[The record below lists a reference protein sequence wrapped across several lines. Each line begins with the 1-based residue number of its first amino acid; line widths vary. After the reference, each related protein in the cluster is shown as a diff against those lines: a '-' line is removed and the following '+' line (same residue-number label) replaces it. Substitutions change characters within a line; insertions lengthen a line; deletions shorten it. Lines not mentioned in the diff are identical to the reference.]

1 MNPKNV
7 SVKKV
12 WLAASLSLLF
22 VTSSAQAQSIEQ
34 RLERLERMASNPVM
48 LEMTR
53 KINDQER
60 EIQGLQDQLDRIQRD
75 MPQSAAVSGNANTP
89 QNSDLQKALADLQ
102 ARLDEMNE
110 KLTVQGARIIVLED
124 ELRTLKSVPVQTQTP
139 VAEAHKQADSAVSA
153 VAQTTTAT
161 AQQSQS
167 EETAKPASVLPI
179 KTRPA
184 TTEEK
189 KAYQDAFG
197 LMRSSDYDGSI
208 KAFSGFIENSAESD
222 LAANAYYW
230 MGEGYFIKGQ
240 FAKAYEAFQA
250 VYLRY
255 PDSVKTSDSMLRS
268 ADALEKLE
276 RLDEAKQVYQEVVNL
291 FPESRAANNA
301 QKRLEKM

>member
-7 SVKKV
+7 SVKKA

-22 VTSSAQAQSIEQ
+22 VASTAQAQSIEQ

-75 MPQSAAVSGNANTP
+75 MPQSAAVSAHTSTP
-89 QNSDLQKALADLQ
+89 QNAELQKTLADLQ
-102 ARLDEMNE
+102 TRLNEMND

-124 ELRTLKSVPVQTQTP
+124 ELRALKAVPAQPQTTQTQGQPKVQTPPAATETAQPVQNEEA
-139 VAEAHKQADSAVSA
+139 AE
-153 VAQTTTAT
+153 
-161 AQQSQS
+161 
-167 EETAKPASVLPI
+167 PASVLPI

-184 TTEEK
+184 TTAEK

>member
-1 MNPKNV
+1 MNPKIV
-7 SVKKV
+7 SVKKA
-12 WLAASLSLLF
+12 WLATSLSLLF
-22 VTSSAQAQSIEQ
+22 VATSAQAQSIEQ

-75 MPQSAAVSGNANTP
+75 MPQSTAVNGNTNTP
-89 QNSDLQKALADLQ
+89 QNAELQKALTDLQ
-102 ARLDEMNE
+102 SQLNQMNE

-124 ELRTLKSVPVQTQTP
+124 ELRALKAVPAQAQATQTQGQP
-139 VAEAHKQADSAVSA
+139 KVQAQPAA
-153 VAQTTTAT
+153 TET
-161 AQQSQS
+161 AQPVQS
-167 EETAKPASVLPI
+167 EEAAEPASVLPI
-179 KTRPA
+179 QTRAA

-208 KAFSGFIENSAESD
+208 KAFAGFIENSAESD

-240 FAKAYEAFQA
+240 FAEAYEAFHA

-255 PDSVKTSDSMLRS
+255 PDSVKTSDAMLRS

-276 RLDEAKQVYQEVVNL
+276 RLDEAKQVYQEVVSL